1 MLLHVILQ
9 LISRI
14 IHFNKNI
21 ELQFTNFK
29 TCYSDFYL
37 SVGNLTEFEMHIE
50 PAYSEG
56 TLVEFNCTASLDES
70 HANIKGY
77 YKKESESSFSEIEGS
92 TSVIERNLSHCF
104 VKVLWKPS
112 TPFTADTS
120 FNNADLKCELV
131 DWPLVQRTKKISVQN
146 AGTIFDKDCTI
157 SNTLKSI
164 YVNNCFLNSYKPF
177 VD

>member
-1 MLLHVILQ
+1 MI
-9 LISRI
+9 
-14 IHFNKNI
+14 I
-21 ELQFTNFK
+21 ELNLPFYKSCNFN
-29 TCYSDFYL
+29 FHFF
-37 SVGNLTEFEMHIE
+37 VGNLTEFLIHTE
-50 PAYSEG
+50 PEYPEG
-56 TLVEFNCTASLDES
+56 TLVDFNCTTSLDES

-77 YKKESESSFSEIEGS
+77 YKKESESSSSEIEGS

-112 TPFTADTS
+112 TPFTADRS
-120 FNNADLKCELV
+120 FHNADLKCELV

-157 SNTLKSI
+157 NNTLKTI